1 MKCANLAFVVTPPR
15 RFPKAV
21 TAISPAWRE
30 QYHSATAWA
39 MGRAEDASALCSP
52 SEHLAEALEKIQP
65 EAGAD
70 TSRDF
75 TTLFTQQQKMKSQ
88 KAG

>member
-1 MKCANLAFVVTPPR
+1 MLQRYAHL
-15 RFPKAV
+15 
-21 TAISPAWRE
+21 S
-30 QYHSATAWA
+30 
-39 MGRAEDASALCSP
+39 

>member
-1 MKCANLAFVVTPPR
+1 VNSITLQLLGR
-15 RFPKAV
+15 WEEPKMLQRYAHL
-21 TAISPAWRE
+21 S
-30 QYHSATAWA
+30 
-39 MGRAEDASALCSP
+39 